1 MFLSRCI
8 LSAIILHIAIVVVP
22 LLSLI
27 LGRITTSE
35 FLINI
40 AMILGVIYLLIAI
53 PLILYRSTP
62 NTGIFRMIMD
72 AVLLRIPILGQG
84 IRQNSISRYC
94 RGFNMLYKAGVPIA
108 QCATQATELTGNLI
122 IADIFKGGAASVE
135 AGNMA
140 YKGFSRKL
148 PLDYLN
154 IWKTGEETGELDKMS
169 GKIAE
174 ISGDRAELLFTE
186 FAAWLPRFFYA
197 LICLFIIIQILKL
210 AGAISSS
217 YIVYSL
223 IENIVVV

>member
-1 MFLSRCI
+1 
-8 LSAIILHIAIVVVP
+8 
-22 LLSLI
+22 
-27 LGRITTSE
+27 
-35 FLINI
+35 
-40 AMILGVIYLLIAI
+40 
-53 PLILYRSTP
+53 
-62 NTGIFRMIMD
+62 
-72 AVLLRIPILGQG
+72 
-84 IRQNSISRYC
+84 
-94 RGFNMLYKAGVPIA
+94 
-108 QCATQATELTGNLI
+108 
-122 IADIFKGGAASVE
+122 
-135 AGNMA
+135 MA